1 MFGPFGPQ
9 SPAGR
14 AHPEGCDADARS
26 ASAGGASGRG
36 AGPHDPG
43 GGGAAGVAVG
53 GLGSCTVLLAWCAF
67 RLFVVC

>member
-1 MFGPFGPQ
+1 MFGPFRPQ

-26 ASAGGASGRG
+26 AAAGGASGRG

-53 GLGSCTVLLAWCAF
+53 GFGELYGLAS
-67 RLFVVC
+67 LVCF